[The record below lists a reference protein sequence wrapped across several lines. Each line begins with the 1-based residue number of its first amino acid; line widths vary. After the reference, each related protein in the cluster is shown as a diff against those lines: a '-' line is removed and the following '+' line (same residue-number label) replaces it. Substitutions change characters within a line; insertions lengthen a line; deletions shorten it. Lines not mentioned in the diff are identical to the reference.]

1 MKLKTRLLFVYI
13 VCSTFMYAQ
22 EDRLKYDE
30 FSKIADSLFKEKKYQ
45 SAAENYS
52 RAFSFFGW
60 KATPQ
65 HRYFAGVS
73 NAQSGNMDS
82 AFYHINRLV
91 IRDAFSDTTELVNN
105 ESLLPMKT
113 DKRWKPM
120 VQVLKEKQEAREKNY
135 DRPLI
140 AQLNEIIEKDQ
151 KYRIQI
157 DSIQNQFGM
166 NSKEMKAHW
175 ELITKTDKE
184 NLKIIRKILDKRGW
198 LGADIIGREGN
209 STLFLVIQ
217 HSDLKTQQKYLP
229 MMRDAVQKGN
239 AFGSDLALLEDRVAL
254 GLGNPQI
261 YGSQLSQTEDG
272 KMFLEAMIDPDNV
285 DKRRASVNL
294 GPIAEY
300 ISYFGLTWDLE
311 EYKKQLPGYLEKL
324 KRRKK

>member
-22 EDRLKYDE
+22 EDRVKYDE

-52 RAFSFFGW
+52 RAFSFLDW
-60 KATPQ
+60 KAIPQ
-65 HRYFAGVS
+65 HRYFAAVS
-73 NAQSGNMDS
+73 YAQSGNMDS
-82 AFYHINRLV
+82 AFYHIDRLV
-91 IRDAFSDTTELVNN
+91 IRDLLSDTTELVNN

-120 VQVLKEKQEAREKNY
+120 VQVLKEKQEKREKNY
-135 DRPLI
+135 DRQLI
-140 AQLNEIIEKDQ
+140 AQLNEIVEKDQ

-175 ELITKTDKE
+175 KLISKTDKE
-184 NLKIIRKILDKRGW
+184 NLKIIRKILDQRGW
-198 LGADIIGREGN
+198 LGADIIGRKGN
-209 STLFLVIQ
+209 MTLFLVIQ
-217 HSDLKTQQKYLP
+217 HSDLKTQQNYLP

-239 AFGSDLALLEDRVAL
+239 AFGSDLALLEDRVAI
-254 GLGNPQI
+254 GLGKPQI
-261 YGSQLSQTEDG
+261 YGSQIGSNEDG
-272 KMFLEAMIDPDNV
+272 TAYVFALIDPDNV

-300 ISYFGLTWDLE
+300 VSHFGLTWDLE
-311 EYKKQLPGYLEKL
+311 EYKKQLPRYLKKL
-324 KRRKK
+324 NR